1 MKNILFIHQASEL
14 YGSDKTLLYLLKS
27 LDKAKFNPVVVL
39 PNEGPLKIEIENENI
54 TVVIAPVLK
63 LYRNLFTI
71 KNLIKFIR
79 DFKEGFVQIKHLNKK
94 YNFDVIYSNTLA
106 VLIGYFSAKF
116 LKKQHIWH
124 VHEIIESPNIVS
136 KIFRYLLNRSTN
148 KLVIFNSKA
157 TQKFW
162 NIKTKNSVVW
172 NGVDRNNFE
181 YSNDYN
187 LISKLDE
194 DKLKIALIG
203 RISRWKGQQILLD
216 AFSELIKK
224 HKNIMLLF
232 VGSPPPG
239 QEHFLNEL
247 VLKIELNRLQES
259 VSVIPFQKD
268 INKIWKQIDIA
279 VVPSTEPEPFGLV
292 AIEAMMAS
300 KPVIGSNHGGLKEI
314 IIHNETGFL
323 FTPND
328 KENLKFYLNELIAN
342 STLRETMGKNGL
354 NRAVKFF
361 SIETYAKSIQNLLSN
376 I

>member
-39 PNEGPLKIEIENENI
+39 PNEGPLKTEIENENI

-106 VLIGYFSAKF
+106 VLIGYFSAKL

-247 VLKIELNRLQES
+247 VSKIELNRLQES
-259 VSVIPFQKD
+259 VCVIPFQKD